1 MSPSRL
7 SYSRRAGGFTL
18 VEVLIALA
26 ISAFIA
32 AAAYTGL
39 STVMTGVERS
49 RAQADRTWEINR
61 ALTLLSRDIRQ
72 FANRPLRD
80 EFGDLEPALQGGP
93 AARFMLSLTRAG
105 WYNSRG
111 HPRSSLE
118 RVNYVLEDEALWRES
133 YPVLDRAANT
143 EPQRVRLLDGVTD
156 LRLLFLRDI
165 DALNP
170 ASRGTEVDTRA
181 WPENWVANL
190 SQPDVPLPPPVALEV
205 LLELEDYGEL
215 RRLYV
220 LPPY

>member
-1 MSPSRL
+1 MNPRAQ
-7 SYSRRAGGFTL
+7 RAGGFTL

-26 ISAFIA
+26 MSAFIA
-32 AAAYTGL
+32 AAAYMGL
-39 STVMTGVERS
+39 GTVMTGVERS
-49 RAQADRTWEINR
+49 REQANRTWEINR

-72 FANRPLRD
+72 FANRPVRD

-105 WYNSRG
+105 WHNSRG
-111 HPRSSLE
+111 RPRSALE
-118 RVNYVLEDEALWRES
+118 RVNYVLEDDALWRES
-133 YPVLDRAANT
+133 YPVLDRAPDT
-143 EPQRVRLLDGVTD
+143 EPQRVRLLDGVTN
-156 LRLLFLRDI
+156 LRLLFLGDI

-190 SQPDVPLPPPVALEV
+190 GQPDALPPPPIALEV
-205 LLELEDYGEL
+205 RLELEDWGEV